1 VCDNYNM
8 SPHVCS
14 AYCAPQHGL
23 QIRAGFFDSN
33 YIMYINFHHQGNLM
47 YAELKMELGTVM
59 PGCWLY
65 TIDRYARPLLF
76 AAGCQYR
83 KFLFYP

>member
-1 VCDNYNM
+1 
-8 SPHVCS
+8 
-14 AYCAPQHGL
+14 
-23 QIRAGFFDSN
+23 
-33 YIMYINFHHQGNLM
+33 M

-65 TIDRYARPLLF
+65 TIDRYARPPLF

-83 KFLFYP
+83 KFIFYP